1 MSKSRDRVA
10 RTQRTNEEATA
21 LIASEKAERER
32 KTAKLRELR
41 LSQQR
46 EAVSPRESA
55 PKQRAPTTTP
65 SALDLMKTVKAKMRK
80 S

>member
-1 MSKSRDRVA
+1 MSKSRERIA

-46 EAVSPRESA
+46 EAVSPRKSS
-55 PKQRAPTTTP
+55 QTTRTYHN
-65 SALDLMKTVKAKMRK
+65 TFGH
-80 S
+80 